1 MGKERKTGTT
11 VDAAPEVSII
21 VPIYN
26 AARFCKRCFG
36 SILAQDFRDFE
47 VVAVDDC
54 STDGGAELLER
65 SWPKDAPPLRILRNE
80 RNMGPGGARNRG
92 LEVARGKYIGFIDS
106 DDSVRPGYIRTL
118 YETAERTQAGYVSC
132 GSVLAYE
139 DGTMAP
145 HMCSNFVA
153 EGRREILERLE
164 SFEFNL
170 TTWGSL
176 VRSSIVEKYHVR
188 FNNGPFEDIFF
199 HFRVLFHSPRA
210 VVVNDML
217 YDYHVRKA
225 SISHEMAREDFSYI
239 EIFCTLLPMVAD
251 FLSKSEASGGEAL
264 AQEDEEKIYNFFLR
278 LMVHQLKMTAAKIGT
293 AAFRAQLAGCL
304 EQHFGKVPSFY
315 IRTLV
320 EFVLDV
326 WSLEQ
331 ENALRKKI
339 QALSAQLN
347 LCETMVPEL
356 VTFSKKRRMSVALLN
371 AAQHPLQILLQQEW
385 YHEYWNLVAEDVH
398 APGMQE
404 ELLRMKKDVVAWIEK
419 HSGTARQFGALG
431 LLLIA
436 PISEVR
442 PYIDTSLWPE
452 ALRRDYEALEA
463 RGR

>member
-1 MGKERKTGTT
+1 MEHERNTGTMM
-11 VDAAPEVSII
+11 DAAPKVTII

-54 STDGGAELLER
+54 STDGSAELLEKF
-65 SWPKDAPPLRILRNE
+65 WPKDAPPLRMLRNE

-92 LEVARGKYIGFIDS
+92 LDVARGKYIGFIDS
-106 DDSVRPGYIRTL
+106 DDSVQPGYIRTL

-132 GSVLAYE
+132 GSVLVNE
-139 DGTMAP
+139 DGTTAP

-153 EGRREILERLE
+153 EGRQAILERLE

-176 VRSSIVEKYHVR
+176 VRSSIVEKHHMR

-210 VVVNDML
+210 VAVNNML

-225 SISHEMAREDFSYI
+225 SISHELAREDFSYI
-239 EIFCTLLPMVAD
+239 EIFCTLLSMVSD
-251 FLSKSEASGGEAL
+251 FLSESGESGGEEL
-264 AQEDEEKIYNFFLR
+264 AQEDEEKIYKFFLR
-278 LMVHQLKMTAAKIGT
+278 LMVHQLKTTAAKIGK
-293 AAFRAQLAGCL
+293 AEFRAQLAGCL
-304 EQHFGKVPSFY
+304 EKHFGKVPSFY
-315 IRTLV
+315 IRTLT
-320 EFVLDV
+320 EFVLEA

-339 QALSAQLN
+339 QALSARLH
-347 LCETMVPEL
+347 LHETMVPEL
-356 VTFSKKRRMSVALLN
+356 VTFDKKRRMSVALLN
-371 AAQHPLQILLQQEW
+371 ASQHPLQVLLRQKW
-385 YHEYWNLVAEDVH
+385 YREYWNLAAEEIH
-398 APGMQE
+398 APGVQE
-404 ELLRMKKDVVAWIEK
+404 ELLRMKKEVVAWVGK
-419 HSGTARQFGALG
+419 HRGTARQFGALA
-431 LLLIA
+431 LLLMA
-436 PISEVR
+436 PVSEVR

-452 ALRRDYEALEA
+452 ALRKDYEALEA
-463 RGR
+463 RGC